1 MVETQEFTFPSSDGV
16 HQIWAQWWRPGEGT
30 PRGVLQLVHGIS
42 EYIGRYDAFARTMA
56 RQGWAVVGHDHLGHG
71 RTVRDPSEF
80 GWFADRDGWRY
91 VLRDTRNLR
100 LLAGQAYPGVPY
112 FILGHSMG
120 SFVTRGYLLAYPGT
134 VDGAVLSGTGQ
145 ESAAAVGAA
154 KVLSGLLSRTMGP
167 RGRSKLINAL
177 SLGAY
182 NRSFRPNRTGA
193 DWICRDPAVVDAYTA
208 DPFCQFLPSVSM
220 YHDMMTGLQ
229 MLVRPENLK
238 RLDPDT
244 PVYLFA
250 GDRDP
255 VGANGAGVQKVAGLF
270 RQYGVK
276 DVTVK
281 LYPGGRHEMLNETN
295 KEQVYADTSAWL
307 EAHLAKVGTPADP
320 GQ

>member
-1 MVETQEFTFPSSDGV
+1 MTKFTEFTFPSKDGV
-16 HQIWAQWWRPGEGT
+16 HSCHASLWEPDGAPRAVVQI
-30 PRGVLQLVHGIS
+30 VHGVA
-42 EYIGRYDAFARTMA
+42 EYAGRYDHFARYLA
-56 RQGWAVVGHDHLGHG
+56 EHGFVVCGEDHLGHG
-71 RTVRDPSEF
+71 KTVDDGKYGYF
-80 GWFADRDGWRY
+80 GKKDGWTLVTADVRQ
-91 VLRDTRNLR
+91 LRTLMGERF
-100 LLAGQAYPGVPY
+100 PGLPY
-112 FILGHSMG
+112 FLLGHSMG
-120 SFVTRGYLLAYPGT
+120 SFLARTYLCAYPGT
-134 VDGAVLSGTGQ
+134 VDGCILSGTGQ
-145 ESAAAVGAA
+145 EKPALVAAGRAVASAVCALRGPEAVSALVD
-154 KVLSGLLSRTMGP
+154 K
-167 RGRSKLINAL
+167 L

-307 EAHLAKVGTPADP
+307 EAHLAKVRTPADP